1 MSTNTVFFYDRLAA
15 ANDTNEEILQDLT
28 ASPKRIKPKYFYDKV
43 GSQLFDRITQLPD
56 YYVTR
61 TELSIL
67 KKYSEAIAQAVGN
80 HTLLVEYGSGSSEK
94 IRVLLEAVQPKAYMP
109 LDISRAHLLDSAQK
123 LANDYPWLEVHAA
136 CLDYSQQLSLP
147 NTEYTHKVGFFPGS
161 SLGNFEPEEAKLFL
175 QRLKQ
180 QLGDD
185 SALIIGIDLVKPVE
199 ILNKAYNDSQGVTAK
214 FNKNALLHL
223 NKLVNANFN
232 PELFS
237 HKAFFNNEKSRIE
250 MHLVSLIDQIITINN
265 KKIRL
270 AKNESIHTE
279 NSYKYTTADFISL
292 ASSAGLACT
301 QRWVDDKQWFA
312 IFYVE

>member
-1 MSTNTVFFYDRLAA
+1 MSTNTVFFYDRLV
-15 ANDTNEEILQDLT
+15 NDHNTNEEILQDLMT
-28 ASPKRIKPKYFYDKV
+28 YPKAIKPKYFYDKK
-43 GSQLFDRITQLPD
+43 GSQLFDKITQATE

-67 KKYSEAIAQAVGN
+67 KDNAESIAHAVGD

-109 LDISRAHLLDSAQK
+109 LDISKAHLLNSAQK
-123 LANDYPWLEVHAA
+123 LADDYPWLEIHAA
-136 CLDYSQQLSLP
+136 CLDYSRQLTLP
-147 NTEYTHKVGFFPGS
+147 NTEYNHKVGFFPGS
-161 SLGNFEPEEAKLFL
+161 SLGNFEPEEATLFL
-175 QRLKQ
+175 KRLKQ

-185 SALIIGIDLVKPVE
+185 SGLIIGIDLVKPVE
-199 ILNKAYNDSQGVTAK
+199 ILNKAYNDSQGITAE
-214 FNKNALLHL
+214 FNKNVLLHL
-223 NKLVNANFN
+223 NRLINANFN

-237 HKAFFNNEKSRIE
+237 HKAFFNKEKKRVE
-250 MHLVSLIDQIITINN
+250 MHLISMVDQIISINN
-265 KKIRL
+265 QKIRL

-292 ASSAGLACT
+292 AHSAGLACT
-301 QRWVDDKQWFA
+301 QRWVDDNEWFA